1 MSLAPGIRLGP
12 YEVVAPL
19 GAGGMGEVWRARDT
33 KLDREVALKFLPE
46 SFAREPERLAR
57 FQREAKVLA
66 SLNHTSIAAIYGFH
80 EYDGYLF
87 LAMELVPG
95 EDLAVLL
102 KKGSVPFSEAVDF
115 ARQIAEALEVAH
127 EHGVVHRDLKPANIK
142 LTPDGKVKVL
152 DFGLAKA
159 LDPTAA
165 SGPGRDAT
173 MSPTI
178 TSLGTV
184 AGVILGTAA
193 YMSPEQARG
202 RSVDKRADIWAFG
215 CVLFEMLTGKIAF
228 AGETISDTMAAVLT
242 REPVWSALPPSVPA
256 RVRDLMERCLR
267 KDPKDRLRD
276 IGDARIELAD
286 PARWGPSPAPRPVAA
301 RSRLLPLAAAI
312 AVVAALVA
320 GAWFGRRSAHTEP
333 PAFRPLTFGRGTV
346 HSARFAPDEQTV
358 IYGAAY
364 EGRPLALFSTRIDGF
379 ESRPIDVP
387 SADIAGMSKD
397 GQMALLLGRHYEG
410 SWLRVGTLAQVAL
423 AGGAPRE
430 ILENVY
436 DADISPDGK
445 EFAVVVTDGDDQ
457 VLQYPIGKEIARSH
471 GWIGQPRIAPDGK
484 RIVYVDHRV
493 WADDLGEIKIAGADG
508 KIALVA
514 PERQYTQGVCWSPD
528 GRDVWFT
535 HGDEI
540 RGGVLS
546 RVSPGDTPRV
556 VLRSPTFLRLQD
568 VSKDGH
574 VLLLS
579 DETRAT
585 VAGELA
591 GDTSERVYSF
601 WDNDQVAGISQDGSL
616 FVGSNASVVQNGE
629 YAVFFR
635 RRDAPP
641 VQLGMGLGAGLT
653 PDGKFAFLANLTGSH
668 ATLTVQ
674 PIGPGPSRTIDFGGL
689 MLEITPH
696 QRVSCSSD
704 GRRIAFV
711 LAKPGGGSAMYVMD
725 LDGGPP
731 RKVSPEGAAGGI
743 ISPDGTRVMVSD
755 RKRGFYVVSAAG
767 SEPVTIEG
775 VPRSDTPLAWSPDGR
790 SILSSDR
797 TLPPRIYR
805 TEIVGG
811 RRELVR
817 ELVSAD
823 PAGIVY
829 GWLIMSPDGRFYL
842 GRFRRML
849 TTVVYVTLG

>member
-1 MSLAPGIRLGP
+1 MSVAPGARLGP
-12 YEVVAPL
+12 YEIVAPL

-57 FQREAKVLA
+57 FEREAKVLA
-66 SLNHTSIAAIYGFH
+66 SLNHPGIAAIYGFH
-80 EYDGYLF
+80 EHEGHHF

-102 KKGSVPFSEAVDF
+102 KKGTLPFSEIVDI

-142 LTPDGKVKVL
+142 LTPNGKVKVL

-159 LDPTAA
+159 LDPLTT

-215 CVLFEMLTGKIAF
+215 CVLYEMLAGKLAF

-242 REPVWSALPPSVPA
+242 REPDWSAIPPTVPP
-256 RVRDLMERCLR
+256 RVRELMERCLR
-267 KDPKDRLRD
+267 KDPRDRLRD
-276 IGDARIELAD
+276 IGDARIELTES
-286 PARWGPSPAPRPVAA
+286 ARSGPAPALRVSAP
-301 RSRLLPLAAAI
+301 RFRFLPLLAAI
-312 AVVAALVA
+312 AVVAALA
-320 GAWFGRRSAHTEP
+320 GGTWFGRRSAHTEP
-333 PAFRPLTFGRGTV
+333 PSFRPLTFGRGAV
-346 HSARFAPDEQTV
+346 HSARLAPDGQTV
-358 IYGAAY
+358 VYGAAY

-387 SADIAGMSKD
+387 SADIAGMSRD
-397 GQMALLLGRHYEG
+397 GQMALLLGRHYQG

-430 ILENVY
+430 ILEDVY
-436 DADISPDGK
+436 DADISPNGK

-457 VLQYPIGKEIARSH
+457 VLQYPIGKEIARSR
-471 GWIGQPRIAPDGK
+471 GWISQPRIAPDGK
-484 RIVYVDHRV
+484 RVAYVDHRV

-514 PERQYTQGVCWSPD
+514 PERQYTQGLCWSPD
-528 GRDVWFT
+528 GREVWFT
-535 HGDEI
+535 NGDEI
-540 RGGVLS
+540 RGGVLLK
-546 RVSPGDTPRV
+546 VSPGDAPRV
-556 VLRSPTFLRLQD
+556 VLRSPTLLRLQD
-568 VSKDGH
+568 MSKDGH

-591 GDTSERVYSF
+591 GDTSERIYSF
-601 WDNDQVAGISQDGSL
+601 WDNDQVSGISQDGTL
-616 FVGSNASVVQNGE
+616 FVGSNASVVVNGE

-641 VQLGMGLGAGLT
+641 VQLAMGLAAGLT
-653 PDGKFAFLANLTGSH
+653 PDGKFAFTTNLTGSH
-668 ATLTVQ
+668 ATLTVR
-674 PIGPGPSRTIDFGGL
+674 PIGPGQSRTIDLGGL
-689 MLEITPH
+689 MLEVTAR
-696 QRVSCSSD
+696 QRVTGSSD
-704 GRRIAFV
+704 GRRIALA

-731 RKVSPEGAAGGI
+731 RLVSPEGAISGI
-743 ISPDGTRVMVSD
+743 ISPDGSRVVVSD
-755 RKRGFYVVSAAG
+755 AKRGCYVVPAAG
-767 SEPVTIEG
+767 GEPVPIEG
-775 VPRSDTPLAWSPDGR
+775 VPKDDIPLAWSPDGR
-790 SILSSDR
+790 SILSGDR

-805 TEIVGG
+805 TELVGG

-829 GWLIMSPDGRFYL
+829 GWLILSPDGRFYL
-842 GRFRRML
+842 QRFRRML
-849 TTVVYVTLG
+849 TTVEYVTLG